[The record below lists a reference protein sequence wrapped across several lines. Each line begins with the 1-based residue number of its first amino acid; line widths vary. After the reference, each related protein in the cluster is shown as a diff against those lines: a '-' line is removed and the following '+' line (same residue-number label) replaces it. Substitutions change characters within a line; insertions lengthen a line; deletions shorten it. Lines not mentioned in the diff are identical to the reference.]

1 MRILLLAVAIT
12 AALPTPA
19 AACHRFARWAL
30 PMAAELQRRGASFG
44 PARYVKKRPSPPPPR
59 SRSPAPT
66 EARTSPAGGRATEG
80 RTRHAQ
86 RHCERECPAN
96 VPCICPAN
104 VPVMSLQYAAADPLI
119 WTHDHVIERIGGGLK
134 AVVLSSERLGP
145 KAYGSSWPATFRELP
160 PLAELEQWLE
170 LRREFEA
177 AIHARNER
185 PSAEDITLAD
195 EAIAWPTR
203 YLADPL
209 QRDAVWL
216 TARCIGFGHKL
227 ERILRERR
235 KVADLMVEQRKLNG
249 APDVIRIYED
259 DAEDAAAKVVA
270 WANKAIA
277 DGPRDRARVA
287 RIRKGARIL
296 FGREIRK
303 AKAVERLTFVHRSD
317 VMPGKL
323 FNQSRVHHHR
333 IAGVETIMAGLDS
346 GRRQGSLMPSFPKI
360 LAFPPVLFCNG
371 GIRIAPP
378 FRPDDFDRKTRH
390 QSDTLGEDARM
401 RRLSSHLSRPERRQ
415 STATF
420 GEPS

>member
-1 MRILLLAVAIT
+1 
-12 AALPTPA
+12 
-19 AACHRFARWAL
+19 
-30 PMAAELQRRGASFG
+30 
-44 PARYVKKRPSPPPPR
+44 
-59 SRSPAPT
+59 
-66 EARTSPAGGRATEG
+66 
-80 RTRHAQ
+80 
-86 RHCERECPAN
+86 
-96 VPCICPAN
+96 
-104 VPVMSLQYAAADPLI
+104 MSLRQATADPLI
-119 WTHDHVIERIGGGLK
+119 WTHDHVLDRIGAGLK
-134 AVVLSSERLGP
+134 AIILSSARPGP
-145 KAYGSSWPATFRELP
+145 QSFSAPWPSTFREPP

-216 TARCIGFGHKL
+216 TARCIGLGHKL

-277 DGPRDRARVA
+277 DGPCDGARVA

-303 AKAVERLTFVHRSD
+303 AKAVERLTFVRRSD

-333 IAGVETIMAGLDS
+333 IAGVETIMAAL
-346 GRRQGSLMPSFPKI
+346 
-360 LAFPPVLFCNG
+360 
-371 GIRIAPP
+371 
-378 FRPDDFDRKTRH
+378 
-390 QSDTLGEDARM
+390 
-401 RRLSSHLSRPERRQ
+401 
-415 STATF
+415 TAD
-420 GEPS
+420 GVKVR